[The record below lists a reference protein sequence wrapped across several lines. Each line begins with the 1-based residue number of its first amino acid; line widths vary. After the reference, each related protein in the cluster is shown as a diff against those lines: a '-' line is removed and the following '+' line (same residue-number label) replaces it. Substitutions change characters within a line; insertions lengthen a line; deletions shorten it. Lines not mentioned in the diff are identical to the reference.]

1 MIEKVEMSN
10 VEKNKENT
18 LRLMKNIKAMDL
30 IIGIISLLISRATIM
45 DELTPFG
52 VSFVIAYTLKYK
64 RNLIVPLVSSIGL
77 IGVHGKASI
86 PYLITI
92 WAIFSSRIIVNKEN
106 QKNIV
111 KIGIYTVALFV
122 SSKSIYIFINDYYLY
137 DLIMTI
143 FESIIIFTLLYVFNY
158 GINTMKKGQNR
169 VFTNEEIICGAIMIA
184 LSISGL
190 KDIEIY
196 GASLKNAVGIAIVIM
211 FAYNKGTS
219 VGSTVG
225 ITIGVV
231 TSMSQSNL
239 PIVIS
244 AYGFSG
250 LLSGLFRDLGKIG
263 SSIGFII
270 GSFIISFY
278 IDGSIDSLINL
289 KEGIAGI
296 AIFFV
301 FSKLMKSMN
310 GNMVIGVSKST
321 QIEEAYSSRLRD
333 MTHKRLS
340 EISQVF
346 KELSITFEKVS
357 DKRNMVQQN
366 DISKLID
373 KVANEV
379 CSNCAVCKFCWEEDF
394 YITYQLLFEMT
405 SEFEINGSIDMKNM
419 SPEFTKRCNKPDLIV
434 DKINYFFQMYKLG
447 YRWEEKILESRQ
459 LVSQQLGG
467 IASIIDDLANQIHEN
482 VKFKQDVE
490 RSIYTS
496 LRNMGMDIL
505 EVIVTET
512 DNDDFEIF
520 LEIDQ
525 NCESYRLRSIPK
537 LVSEIVG
544 IELTADKFYS
554 NTYSDGGNIKLK
566 LLKGNRFAAITK
578 VCRLDEGFNYISGDS
593 YTFGERKNNYYV
605 ALSDGMGMGHR
616 ANQESTI
623 TISLLEKFL
632 EAGFDKEL
640 ALKTINSILVLK
652 STDEMSTTID
662 MTVIDL
668 YRGSTKF
675 VKIGSAPTFIK
686 RRGLVQVIDSHTMPA
701 GILKDVDIQ
710 VYEDTLEDGDFI
722 ITVSDG
728 VLDANED
735 TDDKEKWLSC
745 LIENIKSENPQTI
758 ADKIIDHAIAVSEE
772 SKRDDMTVLVTK
784 FWKRV

>member
-1 MIEKVEMSN
+1 MIGKVEISN
-10 VEKNKENT
+10 IDRGKGDAFNLMDS
-18 LRLMKNIKAMDL
+18 LRLIDI
-30 IIGIISLLISRATIM
+30 IIGFISLLISRATIM

-64 RNLIVPLVSSIGL
+64 RNLIIPLASAIGL
-77 IGVHGKASI
+77 IGVHGKSAI
-86 PYLITI
+86 PYVITI
-92 WAIFSSRIIVNKEN
+92 WAIFSSRLIVTKEN
-106 QKNIV
+106 KNNIV
-111 KIGIYTVALFV
+111 KVGLYTIGLFFI
-122 SSKSIYIFINDYYLY
+122 SKSIYIILDDYYLY
-137 DLIMTI
+137 DIIMTI

-158 GINTMKKGQNR
+158 GMNTMKKGQSR

-184 LSISGL
+184 LSISGFRNISFY
-190 KDIEIY
+190 DIV
-196 GASLKNAVGIAIVIM
+196 LKNAVGVAIVIM
-211 FAYNKGTS
+211 FAYNKGS
-219 VGSTVG
+219 PVGSTVG

-239 PIVIS
+239 PTVIS

-250 LLSGLFRDLGKIG
+250 LLAGLFKDLGKIG

-270 GSFIISFY
+270 GSCIISFY
-278 IDGSIDSLINL
+278 IDGSIDSLISI
-289 KEGIAGI
+289 KEGVVGI
-296 AIFFV
+296 IIFLLL
-301 FSKLMKSMN
+301 SKVTKGLN
-310 GNMVIGVSKST
+310 GNVMLGVSKST

-333 MTHKRLS
+333 MTHKRLT

-346 KELSITFEKVS
+346 KELSSTFEKVS
-357 DKRNMVQQN
+357 DKKNIVQQN

-405 SEFEINGSIDMKNM
+405 SEFERNGSIDMNKL
-419 SPEFTKRCNKPDLIV
+419 SSEFTKRCNKPDMIV

-447 YRWEEKILESRQ
+447 YRWEEKIIESRQ

-467 IASIIDDLANQIHEN
+467 ISSIIDDLANQIHEN

-490 RSIYTS
+490 KSIYTS
-496 LRNMGMDIL
+496 LRNMGMDVL

-520 LEIDQ
+520 LELDRS
-525 NCESYRLRSIPK
+525 CESYRVRSIPK

-544 IELTADKFYS
+544 IEVTVDKFYS
-554 NTYSDGGNIKLK
+554 KASNEKGNIKLK
-566 LLKGNRFAAITK
+566 LLKGNRFGAITK
-578 VCRLDEGFNYISGDS
+578 VCRLDQGFNYISGDS
-593 YTFGERKNNYYV
+593 YTFGERKNNYYI
-605 ALSDGMGMGHR
+605 ALSDGMGMGHK

-668 YRGSTKF
+668 YRGRTKF

-686 RRGLVQVIDSHTMPA
+686 RKGLVQVIDSNTMPA

-710 VYEDTLEDGDFI
+710 VYEDTLEDGDLV

-745 LIENIKSENPQTI
+745 IIESIESGNPQTI
-758 ADKIIDHAIAVSEE
+758 ADRIIDHAIDISEE

>member
-1 MIEKVEMSN
+1 MGKAEMSDID
-10 VEKNKENT
+10 KSRQDILKF
-18 LRLMKNIKAMDL
+18 IKSVKMADL
-30 IIGIISLLISRATIM
+30 AIAFISLLISRATIM

-52 VSFVIAYTLKYK
+52 ISFVIAYTLKYK
-64 RNLIVPLVSSIGL
+64 RNLIVPLASSIGL
-77 IGVHGKASI
+77 IGTHGKAAI
-86 PYLITI
+86 PYLITT
-92 WAIFSSRIIVNKEN
+92 WAIFSSRIVVKKEK
-106 QKNIV
+106 QNIV
-111 KIGIYTVALFV
+111 KIGIYTVLLFIF
-122 SSKSIYIFINDYYLY
+122 SKSTYIFINDYYLY
-137 DLIMTI
+137 DIIMTI
-143 FESIIIFTLLYVFNY
+143 FESTIIFTLLYVFNY
-158 GINTMKKGQNR
+158 GMNTMKRGQNR

-190 KDIEIY
+190 KGIEIY
-196 GASLKNAVGIAIVIM
+196 GVLLKNAVGIAIVIM

-263 SSIGFII
+263 SSFGFII
-270 GSFIISFY
+270 GSCIISFY

-296 AIFFV
+296 AIFFI
-301 FSKLMKSMN
+301 FSKVMKSLS
-310 GNMVIGVSKST
+310 GNIVIGVSKST

-333 MTHKRLS
+333 MTHKRLT

-346 KELSITFEKVS
+346 KELSSTFEKVS
-357 DKRNMVQQN
+357 DKKNMVQQN

-379 CSNCAVCKFCWEEDF
+379 CSKCAVCKFCWEEDF

-405 SEFEINGSIDMKNM
+405 SEFELNGSIDMKAL
-419 SPEFTKRCNKPDLIV
+419 SPEFTKRCNKPELIV
-434 DKINYFFQMYKLG
+434 DKINYFFQMYKLE

-467 IASIIDDLANQIHEN
+467 LSFIIDDLANQIHQN

-496 LRNMGMDIL
+496 LRNMGIDIL

-512 DNDDFEIF
+512 DRDDFEIF
-520 LEIDQ
+520 LEIDR
-525 NCESYRLRSIPK
+525 NCESYRIRSIPK
-537 LVSEIVG
+537 LVAEIVG

-566 LLKGNRFAAITK
+566 LLKCNRFGAITK
-578 VCRLDEGFNYISGDS
+578 VCRLDQGFNYISGDS

-662 MTVIDL
+662 MSVIDL
-668 YRGSTKF
+668 YRGNTKF

-686 RRGLVQVIDSHTMPA
+686 RRGFVQVIDSNTMPA

-745 LIENIKSENPQTI
+745 IIENIDSGNPQTI

-772 SKRDDMTVLVTK
+772 CERDDMTVLVTK